1 MHIDELPDSNNL
13 LVQKGNQLHIAIL
26 IIVTAFAVA
35 YSLLHYVNGDMHQA
49 LASALLI
56 PTSLIAYGLFH
67 WANPT
72 FSKVFNLIA
81 VSAVISE
88 MAFHAGQNT
97 FVLVFFAPVLV
108 STLIVFQGRQTKLG
122 YVLVGLTLI
131 YLTGL
136 LILGKDIR
144 SVRTYTETELELEQS
159 INLLGAIVVI
169 VTEVIYILFIGN
181 KFQAE
186 LIKIQKE
193 LWGKNL
199 EVRTT
204 METRD
209 KIISVMS
216 HDIRSPL
223 HLSQSGLNYLK
234 EEETTEDKKQILQ
247 ELAIRI
253 GGILK
258 LVDNLLLWSRS
269 QTHNLQVNKTPI
281 SSESITQ
288 IIDGILI
295 LQGNSKVRF
304 EIGINH
310 TWIIEADKNML
321 EAIFRNL
328 ISNAIK
334 FSVEQGIVEIHAQ
347 LENEM
352 VTFSVRDNGVGM
364 SPEILEKIQQ
374 GMGYTTL
381 GTHKEKG
388 YGIGLRLVCEF
399 IKLHQSQLEINS
411 TPGQGTQFLFRL
423 PLLKSA

>member
-1 MHIDELPDSNNL
+1 MHIDELPDSDNL
-13 LVQKGNQLHIAIL
+13 LVQKGNQLHIVILVIVSGFAI
-26 IIVTAFAVA
+26 A

-49 LASALLI
+49 LASALLL
-56 PTSLIAYGLFH
+56 PTSLIAYVLYH
-67 WANPT
+67 WVNPT
-72 FSKVFNLIA
+72 FSKVFNLLA
-81 VSAVISE
+81 VSTVISE

-108 STLIVFQGRQTKLG
+108 STLIVFQGRQTRLG
-122 YVLVGLTLI
+122 YLLVGLTLI
-131 YLTGL
+131 YLSGL

-234 EEETTEDKKQILQ
+234 EEETTEDNKQILQ
-247 ELAIRI
+247 ELAIQI
-253 GGILK
+253 GGTLK
-258 LVDNLLLWSRS
+258 LVDNLLL
-269 QTHNLQVNKTPI
+269 
-281 SSESITQ
+281 
-288 IIDGILI
+288 
-295 LQGNSKVRF
+295 
-304 EIGINH
+304 
-310 TWIIEADKNML
+310 
-321 EAIFRNL
+321 
-328 ISNAIK
+328 
-334 FSVEQGIVEIHAQ
+334 
-347 LENEM
+347 
-352 VTFSVRDNGVGM
+352 
-364 SPEILEKIQQ
+364 
-374 GMGYTTL
+374 
-381 GTHKEKG
+381 
-388 YGIGLRLVCEF
+388 
-399 IKLHQSQLEINS
+399 
-411 TPGQGTQFLFRL
+411 
-423 PLLKSA
+423 